1 MVFLLLPVISNSQ
14 PDYKYILFDFDTLFV
29 LQNNDYLEM
38 QGILKSYEYS
48 DSISIPNGADVQSS
62 FNKIYNEWIEIDSL
76 IKRANELTFPNYSK
90 DHQKI
95 SILFKMIDS
104 ATYNYKM
111 NYQVIQ
117 SIYSKHSNI
126 ETRDSLKIRLD
137 DISALRFPYF
147 KPRYV
152 K

>member
-1 MVFLLLPVISNSQ
+1 MVLLLLPVISNSQ
-14 PDYKYILFDFDTLFV
+14 PDYKYILSYFDTLFV

-48 DSISIPNGADVQSS
+48 ESISIPNGADVQSS
-62 FNKIYNEWIEIDSL
+62 LDKIYNEWIEIDSL

-95 SILFKMIDS
+95 SILFKTIDS

-111 NYQVIQ
+111 NFQVIQ
-117 SIYSKHSNI
+117 SIYSKYSNI
-126 ETRDSLKIRLD
+126 ETDDSLKIRLD

-147 KPRYV
+147 RPRYV